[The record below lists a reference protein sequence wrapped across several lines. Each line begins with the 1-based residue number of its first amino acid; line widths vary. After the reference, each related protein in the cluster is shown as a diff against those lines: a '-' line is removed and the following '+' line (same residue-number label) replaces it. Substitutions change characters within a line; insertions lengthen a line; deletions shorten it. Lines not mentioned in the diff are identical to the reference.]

1 MKAKTRRRITQA
13 AVSVTVALAG
23 LGITAPAAHAESCS
37 TGWKS
42 TTLASGLGGLENLE
56 ADGHGGFYVSGI
68 VSGNLYHIDG
78 SGHAETLLSGL
89 NYPAGLRL
97 AGNSL
102 YFLTGDSPGGAP
114 GTLERYDVRTR
125 TVTRLL
131 DNLPAPNGL
140 LLLPDGDLL
149 FSNLTVPPRGISRY
163 RPSTGAFTPTWAP
176 AVAPNGL
183 ALSAD
188 RRSVYTEND
197 VTSEVL
203 RIPLDAPDRSTVIGR
218 LPGVIV
224 GADDMASTRD
234 GHLYVAG
241 DIVGSIF
248 RMDTATG
255 AVCSIADGLN
265 APGPRMPPFGPT
277 SVRIAPDGNGWAL
290 YVTSIDGTLRKMTP
304 PTGVDLAP

>member
-1 MKAKTRRRITQA
+1 M
-13 AVSVTVALAG
+13 
-23 LGITAPAAHAESCS
+23 
-37 TGWKS
+37 
-42 TTLASGLGGLENLE
+42 
-56 ADGHGGFYVSGI
+56 
-68 VSGNLYHIDG
+68 
-78 SGHAETLLSGL
+78 
-89 NYPAGLRL
+89 
-97 AGNSL
+97 
-102 YFLTGDSPGGAP
+102 
-114 GTLERYDVRTR
+114 
-125 TVTRLL
+125 
-131 DNLPAPNGL
+131 
-140 LLLPDGDLL
+140 LPDGDLL

-255 AVCSIADGLN
+255 AVCSIADGLD
-265 APGPRMPPFGPT
+265 APGPRMPPVRTHVGSYRTGWQRVGAVRHQYRRNVAEDDTAGGCRFGAV
-277 SVRIAPDGNGWAL
+277 SG
-290 YVTSIDGTLRKMTP
+290 VTSG
-304 PTGVDLAP
+304 